1 MSIVELSFL
10 LWLTLI
16 FQWGFNCIGS
26 LNIAGV
32 REKLDFVCA
41 LDAMIRKLISMMCF
55 DIFQSKWYRNTLI
68 CEPDDKTTS
77 RRRLLWQTLHVWL
90 KNVKTDQRY
99 QFYLLQRPRHTQ
111 NPTSYV
117 FLQMFKEPLQLNSH
131 WKMSKQIKDISFT
144 YYGVQGTHKIQ
155 LLTYSCNVQGAF
167 GVKLSLKNVKTD
179 QRYQFY
185 LLWRPRHTQNP
196 TSYVFLQCSRSFWS

>member
-16 FQWGFNCIGS
+16 FQWGFNCKGS

-99 QFYLLQRPRHTQ
+99 QFYLL
-111 NPTSYV
+111 
-117 FLQMFKEPLQLNSH
+117 
-131 WKMSKQIKDISFT
+131 
-144 YYGVQGTHKIQ
+144 
-155 LLTYSCNVQGAF
+155 
-167 GVKLSLKNVKTD
+167 
-179 QRYQFY
+179 
-185 LLWRPRHTQNP
+185 WRPRHTQNP
-196 TSYVFLQCSRSFWS
+196 TSYVFLQCSKFAVKLSLKSKRESEKKRELGNRHLMHVLTLLNTINIQAHRSMQTVVNREAGKPW